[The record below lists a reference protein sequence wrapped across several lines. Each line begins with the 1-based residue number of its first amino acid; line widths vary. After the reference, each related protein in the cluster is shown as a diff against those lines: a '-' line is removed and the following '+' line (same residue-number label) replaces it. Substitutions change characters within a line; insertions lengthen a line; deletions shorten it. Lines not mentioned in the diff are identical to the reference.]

1 MNSKAESGSENHVD
15 PANIESRGQFAESLT
30 ALRKAAGLTV
40 RDAVER
46 SGGLHGTVAGWFSGQ
61 HLPTPNSMPKF
72 VALLKACGVDSGE
85 QQESWISAVQRVRQ
99 LTARRRG
106 DTVVPYRGLE
116 SFRQE
121 DAEWFFGRG
130 ELTTALVER
139 VAAATRGEGSRQFM
153 VIGASGS
160 GKSSLLRAGLAPKIA
175 DGDPRFGGWHVE
187 VLHPGSQDI
196 PSSIGDTPTVLIV
209 DQFEELWTQRDRDR
223 REEFLRALA
232 DLGETTIVVI
242 GMRADFYGLAAEEP
256 LLLPLLDDSPMVV
269 GPLTE
274 EQLRDVIVEPAVKAG
289 MTVQSE
295 LVQVLVGE
303 LTPRGSHTASDP
315 GALPLLSHA
324 LLGTWQ
330 RSTRKTLTV
339 SDYYATDGIAG
350 AVQQSAEEVYG
361 ELTERQQKLARRI
374 FLRLVNV
381 DEVTQTRRRAPRTEL
396 FLGDNF
402 GDVNT
407 VIDLFALRRLL
418 TVDEETVEVSH
429 EVLLSAWS
437 RLRDWIDSDRAGLAV
452 HRRFTYAAQVWEDS
466 GRDPGA
472 LLGAARLHLTEEW
485 LRTGELGLELEPS
498 ETRIADLNATE
509 REFLAASIAHRDQ
522 QESADRRRTRVLRR
536 LVSALA
542 AASVIALVLAVVAMV
557 AGFSANHQRAEADT
571 ARDEAMSRQVATE
584 ATRMRAKD
592 PSLAAQLALAAY
604 DVSETTEARSALLDA
619 SGVHAATRIV
629 GPPGAMKARINPA
642 GTIVAV
648 ASSDGMVRLYPI
660 VEGAASVTPVSEF
673 FGVAEGTALF
683 AASFS
688 PDGRLLSTGGAG
700 GGALWDVS
708 DPANPV
714 RGTLF
719 VDADHVVQDMEFSP
733 DGTKLIAG
741 TSTPDVLRWN
751 IDDTADAVALPPLPH
766 PASGTV
772 TATFSPDGRLLVAG
786 GRQSTLRV
794 WDVTQWDNPAAP
806 PIFATE
812 PDGTTNHYLGVAF
825 SADGREFAAGSTA
838 REVVRWDMADPA
850 RPRPLAALT
859 GFSSYVNEINYSNDG
874 TRFAAGSSDNTVRVW
889 DPRTAALIE
898 VLPDSGAITT
908 VDYSEDGQILVTGG
922 LNGVTRV
929 WSMPGPVW
937 AGARDTIYTS
947 PFAGDGSRLLAGVG
961 AKGSAL
967 LAWNTEDFDNPV
979 LMPEM
984 TPRGEDRFT
993 GASAISADG
1002 RLAVAGTGTG
1012 GAYLWDISDPTT
1024 PRLASDRQE
1033 YVDGIVAVVALDPS
1047 GTLLA
1052 VSSQDDNVFAL
1063 VDVSDPAAPE
1073 LLSRTDA
1080 GSYPQMM
1087 AFRPG
1092 DTTLAVANAKNEV
1105 DLWDISDRAAPR
1117 IVASVGGFES
1127 YAQAV
1132 MFSPDGTLMATGSA
1146 DHSVQLWNVEN
1157 PSKPRQL
1164 ARMVGPE
1171 SAIYSVSF
1179 NRAGELLSAGVGDGT
1194 VWLWDITAPQD
1205 PERFAVL
1212 TAQPVRVNDAQFA
1225 GAADLIAGS
1234 GTEKTIRVWGTD
1246 PDAVSAR
1253 ICSTAGTLITEAE
1266 WERYLPGVPYRDLCE
1281 A

>member
-1 MNSKAESGSENHVD
+1 MNSKAESGTRNHVD
-15 PANIESRGQFAESLT
+15 PADIESRGQFAEALT
-30 ALRKAAGLTV
+30 ALRKAAGLTI

-61 HLPTPNSMPKF
+61 HLPTPASTPMF
-72 VALLKACGVDSGE
+72 VALLKACGVDSKE
-85 QQESWISAVQRVRQ
+85 QREGWISAVQRVRQ

-130 ELTTALVER
+130 DLITALVDR
-139 VAAATRGEGSRQFM
+139 VAAAMRGEGSRQFM

-175 DGDPRFGGWHVE
+175 AGDPRFDGWRVA
-187 VLHPGSQDI
+187 VLHPGSEDI
-196 PSSIGDTPTVLIV
+196 PSSIGETRTVLIV

-232 DLGETTIVVI
+232 DLDENTIVVI

-256 LLLPLLDDSPMVV
+256 LLLPLLDNSPMVV

-274 EQLRDVIVEPAVKAG
+274 EQLRDVIVEPALKAG

-315 GALPLLSHA
+315 GSLPLLSHA

-350 AVQQSAEEVYG
+350 AVQQSAEEVFG

-381 DEVTQTRRRAPRTEL
+381 DEVTQTRRRAPRAEL
-396 FLGDNF
+396 FLGDDF

-466 GRDPGA
+466 GRDPSA

-498 ETRIADLNATE
+498 ETRAADLNAVE

-584 ATRMRAKD
+584 ATRMRDKD

-629 GPPGAMKARINPA
+629 GPSGAMKARINPA

-660 VEGAASVTPVSEF
+660 VDGAAAATPVSEF
-673 FGVAEGTALF
+673 LGVKEGTALF

-688 PDGRLLSTGGAG
+688 PDGRLLSTGGEG

-766 PASGTV
+766 PASGVV
-772 TATFSPDGRLLVAG
+772 TATFSPDGRTLVAG

-794 WDVTQWDNPAAP
+794 WDVAQWGNPTAP

-825 SADGREFAAGSTA
+825 SPDGRELAAGSTA
-838 REVVRWDMADPA
+838 REVARWDMTDPA
-850 RPRPLAALT
+850 HPRSLDALT
-859 GFSSYVNEINYSNDG
+859 GFTSYVNEINYSKDG

-908 VDYSEDGQILVTGG
+908 VDYSEDGQILITGG

-937 AGARDTIYTS
+937 AGPRDAVFTS
-947 PFAGDGSRLLAGVG
+947 PFDGSGSRLLAGVG
-961 AKGSAL
+961 ARGGAMM
-967 LAWNTEDFDNPV
+967 AWNTEDFDNPV
-979 LMPEM
+979 LMPEL

-993 GASAISADG
+993 GASALSADG
-1002 RLAVAGTGTG
+1002 RLAVGGTGSGTV
-1012 GAYLWDISDPTT
+1012 YLWDLGDPAA
-1024 PRLASDRQE
+1024 PRLAGDPQK
-1033 YVDGIVAVVALDPS
+1033 YVEGIVGVVVLDPS
-1047 GTLLA
+1047 AKLLA

-1063 VDVSDPAAPE
+1063 VDVSDPAAPK
-1073 LLSRTDA
+1073 LLSSTDA
-1080 GSYPQMM
+1080 GAYPLMM
-1087 AFRPG
+1087 AFRP
-1092 DTTLAVANAKNEV
+1092 DDNILAIANAKNVV
-1105 DLWDISDRAAPR
+1105 DLWDVSDPAAPR
-1117 IVASVGGFES
+1117 VVSTVDGFES

-1132 MFSPDGTLMATGSA
+1132 VFSSDGNVLAAGSA
-1146 DHSVQLWNVEN
+1146 DHSIQLWDVHD
-1157 PSKPRQL
+1157 PSSPHALSRI
-1164 ARMVGPE
+1164 AGPE
-1171 SAIYSVSF
+1171 GAIYSVAI
-1179 NRAGELLSAGVGDGT
+1179 NQKGNQLAAGVSGGS
-1194 VWLWDITAPQD
+1194 VWLWNISNPDDPQ
-1205 PERFAVL
+1205 RFAQL
-1212 TAQPVRVNDAQFA
+1212 TAYPVRVYDAQFA
-1225 GAADLIAGS
+1225 GGSDKIAAAGPD
-1234 GTEKTIRVWGTD
+1234 KTIRLWGTD

-1253 ICSTAGTLITEAE
+1253 ICGSAGTLITEEE